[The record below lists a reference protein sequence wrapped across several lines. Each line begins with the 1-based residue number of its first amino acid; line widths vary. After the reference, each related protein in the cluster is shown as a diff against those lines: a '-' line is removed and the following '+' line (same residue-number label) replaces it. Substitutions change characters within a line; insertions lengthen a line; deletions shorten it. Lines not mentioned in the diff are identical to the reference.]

1 MWCRKCQ
8 QDVPGVAHAASGR
21 IVCARCQQ
29 TVRRKR
35 PVARARICDDGL
47 ALDEQPAA
55 AVTAAAPFR
64 PDDWQGR
71 QRMRSLVRE
80 LRRPATTAIKTSAS
94 TFGDRRRFEPPQESF
109 GQIDRR
115 TIGSATVASPL
126 PAAIAAAQA
135 RRTEASQ
142 IVAWLIVIV
151 GAIALAGGIGLIAWS
166 LSTRQMLYWNLALG
180 LALGGQGTLILGL
193 VLVASRLWRHSR
205 FAAGKLQEVHSQLGE
220 LQQTAEILTTMRSGG
235 APAFYADLVRGA
247 SPHVLLTNLK
257 GQLDQLATRL
267 GSGL

>member
-1 MWCRKCQ
+1 MWCSTCQ
-8 QDVPGVAHAASGR
+8 QDVPGFAHAASGR

-29 TVRRKR
+29 TVRSKK
-35 PVARARICDDGL
+35 PAARATICDEGL

-55 AVTAAAPFR
+55 MVAAPFR
-64 PDDWQGR
+64 NDDWQGR
-71 QRMRSLVRE
+71 QRVRSLVRE
-80 LRRPATTAIKTSAS
+80 LRRPAATAIKTSAN
-94 TFGDRRRFEPPQESF
+94 TFRDRRRFEPPQDLF
-109 GQIDRR
+109 GQLDRR
-115 TIGSATVASPL
+115 AIGNATVASPL

-135 RRTEASQ
+135 RRTDGSQ
-142 IVAWLIVIV
+142 IVSWFIVLI
-151 GAIALAGGIGLIAWS
+151 GALALAGGIGLIAWS
-166 LSTRQMLYWNLALG
+166 LSAQQMLYWNLALG

-205 FAAGKLQEVHSQLGE
+205 FAAGKLQEVHSRLGQ
-220 LQQTAEILTTMRSGG
+220 LQQTTEILTTMRSGG

-267 GSGL
+267 GSGS